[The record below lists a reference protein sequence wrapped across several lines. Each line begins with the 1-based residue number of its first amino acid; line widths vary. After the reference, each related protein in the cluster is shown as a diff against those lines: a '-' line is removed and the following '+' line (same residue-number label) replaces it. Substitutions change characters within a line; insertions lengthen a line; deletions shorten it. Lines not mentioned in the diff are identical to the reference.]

1 MQLSAS
7 FIVRFR
13 GVTKNNPPIIA
24 PNFGSYSRRGNRCI
38 LEYSPIAATKN
49 TGQKASK
56 MGILHLAVNTLK
68 MECQTLVWRYQ
79 YDHLSFAK
87 LKFGTPMKSVHYFY
101 DKMKDA
107 VRWVDYFL

>member
-1 MQLSAS
+1 MSL
-7 FIVRFR
+7 
-13 GVTKNNPPIIA
+13 
-24 PNFGSYSRRGNRCI
+24 
-38 LEYSPIAATKN
+38 L
-49 TGQKASK
+49 
-56 MGILHLAVNTLK
+56 GILHLAVNTLK

-107 VRWVDYFL
+107 HF